1 MMKSSQAGT
10 VNQPSPNRESIG
22 FETSWR
28 RVMPKGK
35 RNAEAKVRRPLIR
48 IERVFYE
55 KASFRLRTDVLANI
69 GQYVLYIKEMTGDEP
84 TPDEL
89 VDRGMQ
95 RLFDSDRGF
104 RQWLQQKDSQN
115 GRVARAEEVGDAA
128 KRMGAAITLE

>member
-1 MMKSSQAGT
+1 
-10 VNQPSPNRESIG
+10 
-22 FETSWR
+22 
-28 RVMPKGK
+28 MPKGK

-55 KASFRLRTDVLANI
+55 KASFRLRSDVLANI
-69 GQYVLYIKEMTGDEP
+69 NQYVLYIKEVTGDEP

-104 RQWLQQKDSQN
+104 RQWLQQKASQN
-115 GRVARAEEVGDAA
+115 KREVMAEEAGDAA
-128 KRMGAAITLE
+128 KRIGAAITLE